1 MMTMMLSR
9 SLSLLL
15 KEEGGHEII
24 NSINLSHSF
33 EKPFACRVKPKLAI
47 LSTHSELK
55 NKNAFCDDTKVFQSH
70 VRQSYCRIIILH
82 GHSCGKC
89 RMMDRSKGYDH
100 VPVARVHVF
109 NCLNNFIPCRELLS
123 AYHQI
128 IIPKLSSLNG
138 HHCFCHILSRCKE
151 NIEFCDSTPA

>member
-1 MMTMMLSR
+1 MLV
-9 SLSLLL
+9 
-15 KEEGGHEII
+15 
-24 NSINLSHSF
+24 
-33 EKPFACRVKPKLAI
+33 AVKPKLAI
-47 LSTHSELK
+47 LSHSELK

-82 GHSCGKC
+82 GHSTAKC
-89 RMMDRSKGYDH
+89 RMMDRSRGYAH

-123 AYHQI
+123 AYHQM

-138 HHCFCHILSRCKE
+138 HYCFCYILSRDATKTLNFAIVIRRQISVAKCRE
-151 NIEFCDSTPA
+151 IDGIYIVEPVAHALWFTY